1 LRINKI
7 KSQCIKHSV
16 FPLAVKEFTMKFNR
30 TDLSSYAVLLAMIAS
45 LGACGKQTDDRTVG
59 QKIDSG
65 VEAAQQRG
73 EQAMDQTATAI
84 ESTAQKVAASVTD
97 AAITTAVKAEL
108 AKDNTLSATQIEVET
123 QGGRVA
129 LTGKAP
135 DALSIERATRLVSGI
150 DGVKSV
156 DNRLM
161 SAVQ

>member
-1 LRINKI
+1 
-7 KSQCIKHSV
+7 
-16 FPLAVKEFTMKFNR
+16 MKFNR
-30 TDLSSYAVLLAMIAS
+30 ADRSAYAVLLVMIVS

-65 VEAAQQRG
+65 IEAAQQRG
-73 EQAMDQTATAI
+73 EQAMDKTATAI
-84 ESTAQKVAASVTD
+84 ESTANKVATSVED

-108 AKDNTLSATQIEVET
+108 AKDNTLSVTQIEVET

-135 DALSIERATRLVSGI
+135 DAPSIERATRLVSGI
-150 DGVKSV
+150 DGVKGV

-161 SAVQ
+161 SAAQ

>member
-1 LRINKI
+1 
-7 KSQCIKHSV
+7 
-16 FPLAVKEFTMKFNR
+16 MKFNR
-30 TDLSSYAVLLAMIAS
+30 TEFSIQAVVLVMLVS

-73 EQAMDQTATAI
+73 EQAMDKTAAAV

-97 AAITTAVKAEL
+97 AAITTAVKMEL
-108 AKDNTLSATQIEVET
+108 AKDKTLSAMQIEVET

-135 DALSIERATRLVSGI
+135 DTPSIERATRLVSAI
-150 DGVKSV
+150 EGVKSV
-156 DNRLM
+156 DNRLLT
-161 SAVQ
+161 SSN

>member
-1 LRINKI
+1 MCINKI
-7 KSQCIKHSV
+7 KSQRIKFSV
-16 FPLAVKEFTMKFNR
+16 FLTALKEFTMKFNR
-30 TDLSSYAVLLAMIAS
+30 ADRSAYAVLLVMIAS
-45 LGACGKQTDDRTVG
+45 LAACGKQTDDRTVG

-65 VEAAQQRG
+65 IEAAQQRG
-73 EQAMDQTATAI
+73 EQAMDKTATAI
-84 ESTAQKVAASVTD
+84 ESTAQKVATSVTD

-108 AKDNTLSATQIEVET
+108 AKDKTLSATQIEVET

-135 DALSIERATRLVSGI
+135 DTPSIERATRLVSGI

-161 SAVQ
+161 SAAQ